1 MQTHQPYH
9 LSAKCQTAEPIS
21 PRISWLRRA
30 VKRKL
35 CPKLTDCAACV
46 RSVDFS
52 PLDLADL
59 HRASFLHG
67 LGDGRRDEDWR
78 QAVLPGDLR
87 LRAVDDRLG
96 KGPLLGGKGH
106 GVAIPHDLVAG
117 AGGRAVCPIIGGVVG
132 RVIFIH
138 DRALGAKDL
147 HPLIVSIHCLAT
159 VVNDA
164 HSAVGEFTTAVSTSP
179 ASPMAGSTSTAP

>member
-21 PRISWLRRA
+21 PRISWLLRS

-35 CPKLTDCAACV
+35 CPKLTDGTACV

-52 PLDLADL
+52 SLDLADL

-67 LGDGRRDEDWR
+67 LGGGRRDEDWR

-96 KGPLLGGKGH
+96 KGPLLGDKGH
-106 GVAIPHDLVAG
+106 GVAIPHDLVQRLGDFSSIEYLMHIVAFHT
-117 AGGRAVCPIIGGVVG
+117 AAALHQIPSVNRVCQNDCEHPITPHGTI
-132 RVIFIH
+132 RY
-138 DRALGAKDL
+138 
-147 HPLIVSIHCLAT
+147 
-159 VVNDA
+159 
-164 HSAVGEFTTAVSTSP
+164 
-179 ASPMAGSTSTAP
+179 